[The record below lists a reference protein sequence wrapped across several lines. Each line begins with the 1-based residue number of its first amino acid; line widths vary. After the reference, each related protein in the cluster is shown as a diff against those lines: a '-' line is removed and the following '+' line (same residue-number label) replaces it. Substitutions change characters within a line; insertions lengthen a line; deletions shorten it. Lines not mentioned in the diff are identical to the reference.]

1 MIAARILGWILLV
14 AALAIAVTGLVL
26 WIEGQ
31 NFAQLAGTLWCGL
44 DDCESLRSVQLA
56 LQRYLHPA
64 LWTYGLLPLLNKPA
78 YQALFISVL
87 SPAVIGIA
95 LLVLGRKRDRRRR
108 FS

>member
-14 AALAIAVTGLVL
+14 AALAIAVTGVVL

-44 DDCESLRSVQLA
+44 DDCESLRTVQLG
-56 LQRYLHPA
+56 LQHYLHPA

-78 YQALFISVL
+78 YQALLFAVL
-87 SPAVIGIA
+87 IPAIIGIA
-95 LLVLGRKRDRRRR
+95 LLVLGRKRDHRRR
-108 FS
+108 FG